1 MHEANVLRMSDQPKP
16 AQPPAPRNSADP
28 AAPEPKPERPAAP
41 AKPPVVQEIPAPA
54 KSSAVHD
61 AAAAQSVTV
70 FIPPHGLPKPPPA
83 PLGPMATPAMPVAAA
98 SPPPTTK
105 TAIATRS
112 APAAPPP
119 PASEPAASFASSLN
133 AKPVPSA
140 AAGQAKCSTCGHS
153 NRAGVLICENCGT
166 ALIPAASATILG
178 TQKLDKSSTEAAAAE
193 ARITPA
199 DSRSLSSSGPEQF
212 DETMILRLEIEGAGT
227 PILVYP
233 HEETS
238 LGRRDPAG
246 GTIPDVDLTSYA
258 AYRMGVS
265 RRHAL
270 LKLKDARLHL
280 VDLGSSNGTMLNGV
294 RLAPHQPRPIRD
306 GDTITLGK
314 MSLRAVFQSSAKR

>member
-1 MHEANVLRMSDQPKP
+1 MSDQPKP
-16 AQPPAPRNSADP
+16 TQPAAPQKPADP
-28 AAPEPKPERPAAP
+28 ATPGAAPEKSAAP
-41 AKPPVVQEIPAPA
+41 AKP
-54 KSSAVHD
+54 SAVQD

-83 PLGPMATPAMPVAAA
+83 PQPAPPVAAA
-98 SPPPTTK
+98 PPAPPPTTQ
-105 TAIATRS
+105 TAVATRN
-112 APAAPPP
+112 APAAPQPVN
-119 PASEPAASFASSLN
+119 EPAATFASTLT
-133 AKPVPSA
+133 AKPAPA
-140 AAGQAKCSTCGHS
+140 AVASQSKCSTCGHV

-178 TQKLDKSSTEAAAAE
+178 TQKLDKQSTEAAAAE
-193 ARITPA
+193 AKIST
-199 DSRSLSSSGPEQF
+199 SEMRSLISNGPEQF
-212 DETMILRLEIEGAGT
+212 DETMILRLEIEGATT

-233 HEETS
+233 HAETS

-294 RLAPHQPRPIRD
+294 RLAPHQPRTIRD

-314 MSLRAVFQSSAKR
+314 MNLRAIYQSSARR

>member
-1 MHEANVLRMSDQPKP
+1 
-16 AQPPAPRNSADP
+16 
-28 AAPEPKPERPAAP
+28 
-41 AKPPVVQEIPAPA
+41 VQELPGPG
-54 KSSAVHD
+54 KPSAVED

-70 FIPPHGLPKPPPA
+70 FIPPHGVPKPPPA
-83 PLGPMATPAMPVAAA
+83 PAAPPAAA
-98 SPPPTTK
+98 EKPAPPPAAAPTAATTASSPTTQ
-105 TAIATRS
+105 TAVATRA
-112 APAAPPP
+112 APAAPP
-119 PASEPAASFASSLN
+119 PASEPAASFASALS
-133 AKPVPSA
+133 AKPATPVQT
-140 AAGQAKCSTCGHS
+140 GQGKCSTCGHV

-166 ALIPAASATILG
+166 ALIAASAATILG
-178 TQKLDKSSTEAAAAE
+178 TQKLDKASTEAAAAE
-193 ARITPA
+193 AKISTNEM
-199 DSRSLSSSGPEQF
+199 RSLVSSGPEQF
-212 DETMILRLEIEGAGT
+212 DETMILRLEIEGANT

-233 HEETS
+233 HDETS

-270 LKLKDARLHL
+270 LKLKEARLHL

-314 MSLRAVFQSSAKR
+314 MNLRAVFQSSAKR